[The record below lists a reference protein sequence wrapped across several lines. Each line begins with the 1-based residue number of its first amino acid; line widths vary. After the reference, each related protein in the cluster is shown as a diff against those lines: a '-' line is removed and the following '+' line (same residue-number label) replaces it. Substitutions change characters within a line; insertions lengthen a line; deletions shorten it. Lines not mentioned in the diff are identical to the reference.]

1 MSQDLSYDASFYD
14 RALVR
19 ILWIG
24 MILGGIGT
32 VYAGVRYG
40 SKAAIGFLVGSL
52 LSLFNFHSLRRLAEG
67 LGAGAG
73 APFGGSAVFYGLR
86 YFMVGGV
93 VYVIVRV
100 LEISL
105 MSVLAGLF
113 VSAAAIIVEILY
125 ELIYART

>member
-1 MSQDLSYDASFYD
+1 MSDDAKFYD

-19 ILWIG
+19 IMRVG
-24 MILGGIGT
+24 MVLGGAGT
-32 VYAGVRYG
+32 VYALVRYG
-40 SKAAIGFLVGSL
+40 SRAGFGFLTGSL
-52 LSLFNFHSLRRLAEG
+52 LSLFNFHSLRRIAEG

-73 APFGGSAVFYGLR
+73 APLGGSAVFFGLR
-86 YFMVGGV
+86 YFMVGGAI
-93 VYVIVRV
+93 YVIVKL

-105 MSVLAGLF
+105 MPVLAGLF

>member
-1 MSQDLSYDASFYD
+1 VSNDAGFYD

-19 ILWIG
+19 IIRVG
-24 MILGGIGT
+24 MALGVAGT

-40 SKAAIGFLVGSL
+40 TRAAIGFLAGSL
-52 LSLFNFHSLRRLAEG
+52 LSLFNFHSLRKIAEG

-73 APFGGSAVFYGLR
+73 APLGGSAVFFGLR
-86 YFMVGGV
+86 YFMVGGAI
-93 VYVIVRV
+93 YVIVKV

-105 MSVLAGLF
+105 MSVFAGLF

>member
-1 MSQDLSYDASFYD
+1 MAEDAAFYD

-19 ILWIG
+19 IMRVG
-24 MILGGIGT
+24 MVLGGAGT
-32 VYAGVRYG
+32 VYAWVRHG
-40 SKAAIGFLVGSL
+40 SRAAIGFLVGSL

-67 LGAGAG
+67 LGAGSG

-86 YFMVGGV
+86 YFMVGGA
-93 VYVIVRV
+93 VYVIVKV

-113 VSAAAIIVEILY
+113 VAAAAIIVEILY